1 VYSFTEGDG
10 VEVEFLDGPKL
21 FVIRNFLSPDD
32 CARFVERSEHHG
44 YADAPITT
52 SVGFVMRK
60 DIRDNA
66 RVIVDDPDLAANW
79 WNRANDLLVQEW
91 FDWKLVGLNE
101 RFRFYR
107 YDIGQRFA
115 PHSDGHFERA
125 NGERSHFTFMVYLN
139 DGFEGGAT
147 AFHQSRPSLLITPER
162 GMALVFYHRQLHEG
176 MPVVK
181 GRKYV
186 LRTDVMYRRSPDR
199 SVP

>member
-1 VYSFTEGDG
+1 M
-10 VEVEFLDGPKL
+10 EVDFLDGPKL
-21 FVIRNFLSPDD
+21 LVIHGFLSPEECDG
-32 CARFVERSEHHG
+32 FIERSERLG

-60 DIRDNA
+60 DIRDNS
-66 RVIVDDPDLAANW
+66 RVIVDDLDLAADW
-79 WNRANDLLVQEW
+79 WYRAKSLLGEDW
-91 FDWKLVGLNE
+91 FGWKAVGLTE

-107 YDIGQRFA
+107 YDIGQKFA
-115 PHSDGHFERA
+115 RHTDGYFERP
-125 NGERSHFTFMVYLN
+125 NGDRSHFTFMVYLN

-186 LRTDVMYRRSPDR
+186 LRTDVMYRKSKL
-199 SVP
+199 

>member
-1 VYSFTEGDG
+1 M
-10 VEVEFLDGPKL
+10 EVDFLNGPKL
-21 FVIRNFLSPDD
+21 FVIRGFLSPQE
-32 CARFVERSEHHG
+32 CQGFIEHSEQTG

-60 DIRDNA
+60 DIRDNS
-66 RVIVDDPDLAANW
+66 RVIVDDPGLAANW
-79 WNRANDLLVQEW
+79 WHRAKSLLVE
-91 FDWKLVGLNE
+91 DWLGWKAVGLNE

-115 PHSDGHFERA
+115 PHSDGCFERE
-125 NGERSHFTFMVYLN
+125 NGEQSFFTFMVYLN

-176 MPVVK
+176 MPVIK

-186 LRTDVMYRRSPDR
+186 LRTDVMYRYPKTFPTRE
-199 SVP
+199 

>member
-1 VYSFTEGDG
+1 MEGNHM
-10 VEVEFLDGPKL
+10 EVDFLDGPKL
-21 FVIRNFLSPDD
+21 FVIRGFLTPEK
-32 CARFVERSEHHG
+32 CHGFVERSERLG
-44 YADAPITT
+44 YGDAPITT

-60 DIRDNA
+60 DIRDNS
-66 RVIVDDPDLAANW
+66 RVIVDDLDLAADW
-79 WNRANDLLVQEW
+79 WHRAKSLLIEDW
-91 FDWKLVGLNE
+91 FGWKLVGLNE

-115 PHSDGHFERA
+115 PHTDGYFERP

-139 DGFEGGAT
+139 DGFKGGAT

-176 MPVVK
+176 MPVVQ

-186 LRTDVMYRRSPDR
+186 LRTDVMYRPSASKSKR
-199 SVP
+199 

>member
-1 VYSFTEGDG
+1 M
-10 VEVEFLDGPKL
+10 VELLDGPKL
-21 FVIRNFLSPDD
+21 FVIREFLSPQECDG
-32 CARFVERSEHHG
+32 FIERSEQLG
-44 YADAPITT
+44 FADAPIT
-52 SVGFVMRK
+52 SSAGFLIRK

-66 RVIVDDPDLAANW
+66 RVVLDTPSLAAEW
-79 WNRANDLLVQEW
+79 WERAKPLLVE
-91 FDWKLVGLNE
+91 DWLGWKVAGLNE

-115 PHSDGHFERA
+115 PHTDGYFERA

-147 AFHQSRPSLLITPER
+147 AFHHSKPSLRVTPER

-176 MPVVK
+176 MPILK

-186 LRTDVMYRRSPDR
+186 LRTDVMYRRVQDSEPGEQ
-199 SVP
+199 P